1 MVEIDL
7 PGDTRGMSTTV
18 EHSRGLRPLIP
29 VVVLLSIMWLLEI
42 MDAALPGDLDRF
54 GIESREVDGLTG
66 VAASP
71 FLHAD
76 FAHLMANTVP
86 FLILGSIV
94 ALRNP
99 TRFWPIAITIMVVGG
114 LGVWLLGPSNAITIG
129 ASGVVFG
136 FLTYL
141 ITAGILTRHWLDV
154 VIAVG
159 VLLVYGGILVGAL
172 PFGVADGV
180 SWLAHL
186 TGAAAGVVAAFLF
199 AGQPRGVVHVA
210 Q

>member
-1 MVEIDL
+1 M
-7 PGDTRGMSTTV
+7 
-18 EHSRGLRPLIP
+18 IP
-29 VVVLLSIMWLLEI
+29 VVVLLGVMWLLEI
-42 MDAALPGDLDRF
+42 LDAALPGDLDQF
-54 GIESREVDGLTG
+54 GIESRDVDGLTG

-99 TRFWPIAITIMVVGG
+99 RRFWPIVITITVVGG
-114 LGVWLLGPSNAITIG
+114 FAVWLLGPTNTATIG

-159 VLLVYGGILVGAL
+159 VLFVYGGILIGAL
-172 PFGVADGV
+172 PFGVSSGV

-186 TGAAAGVVAAFLF
+186 TGAAAGVLAAFLF
-199 AGQPRGVVHVA
+199 ARQPDGVVHVP

>member
-1 MVEIDL
+1 METL
-7 PGDTRGMSTTV
+7 
-18 EHSRGLRPLIP
+18 
-29 VVVLLSIMWLLEI
+29 
-42 MDAALPGDLDRF
+42 DAVLPGDLDRF
-54 GIESREVDGLTG
+54 GIESRDPDGLTG

-86 FLILGSIV
+86 FLVLGSIV

-99 TRFWPIAITIMVVGG
+99 QRFWLITATITVVGG
-114 LGVWLLGPSNAITIG
+114 LGVWLLGPANAITIG

-141 ITAGILTRHWLDV
+141 IAAGVLTRHWLDV
-154 VIAVG
+154 VIALG
-159 VLLVYGGILVGAL
+159 VLFVYGGILIGAL
-172 PFGVADGV
+172 PFGVTGGV

-186 TGAAAGVVAAFLF
+186 TGALAGVLAAFLF
-199 AGQPRGVVHVA
+199 ARQSRSVVHVP

>member
-1 MVEIDL
+1 
-7 PGDTRGMSTTV
+7 MSSPAET
-18 EHSRGLRPLIP
+18 SRGLRPLIP
-29 VVVLLSIMWLLEI
+29 VVVLLGVMWLLEI
-42 MDAALPGDLDRF
+42 LDAALPGDLDQF
-54 GIESREVDGLTG
+54 GIESRDVDGLTG

-94 ALRNP
+94 ALRKP
-99 TRFWPIAITIMVVGG
+99 RRFWPIVITITVVGG
-114 LGVWLLGPSNAITIG
+114 FAVWLLGPTNTVTIG

-136 FLTYL
+136 LLTYL

-159 VLLVYGGILVGAL
+159 VLFVYGGILIGAL
-172 PFGVADGV
+172 PFGVSSGV

-186 TGAAAGVVAAFLF
+186 TGAAAGVLAAFLF
-199 AGQPRGVVHVA
+199 ARQPDGVVHVP

>member
-1 MVEIDL
+1 M
-7 PGDTRGMSTTV
+7 TTATKGR
-18 EHSRGLRPLIP
+18 SGLAALIG
-29 VVVLLSIMWLLEI
+29 VFVLVGIMWLLEAF
-42 MDAALPGDLDRF
+42 DAVIPGDLDGY
-54 GIESREVDGLTG
+54 GIESRESDGLIG
-66 VAASP
+66 IVAAP

-99 TRFWPIAITIMVVGG
+99 RRFWPIVITITVVGG
-114 LGVWLLGPSNAITIG
+114 FAVWLLGPTNTVTIG

-136 FLTYL
+136 LLTYL

-159 VLLVYGGILVGAL
+159 VLFVYGGILIGAL
-172 PFGVADGV
+172 PFGVSSGV

-186 TGAAAGVVAAFLF
+186 TGAAAGVLAAFLF
-199 AGQPRGVVHVA
+199 ARQPDGVVHVP

>member
-1 MVEIDL
+1 
-7 PGDTRGMSTTV
+7 MSSV
-18 EHSRGLRPLIP
+18 AESSRGLRPLIP
-29 VVVLLSIMWLLEI
+29 VLALLAAMWVLEAL
-42 MDAALPGDLDRF
+42 DAVLPGDLDRF
-54 GIESREVDGLTG
+54 GIESRDVDGLTG

-76 FAHLMANTVP
+76 FAHLMANSVP

-99 TRFWPIAITIMVVGG
+99 RRFWPIALTIAVVGG

-129 ASGVVFG
+129 ASGMVFG

-141 ITAGILTRHWLDV
+141 ITAGVLTRHWLDV
-154 VIAVG
+154 VIALG
-159 VLLVYGGILVGAL
+159 VLFVYGGILIGAL
-172 PFGVADGV
+172 PFGVSGGV

-186 TGAAAGVVAAFLF
+186 TGAMAGVLAAFLF
-199 AGQPRGVVHVA
+199 ARQPNSVVHVA

>member
-1 MVEIDL
+1 
-7 PGDTRGMSTTV
+7 MSTQTTS
-18 EHSRGLRPLIP
+18 SRGLRPLVP
-29 VVVLLSIMWLLEI
+29 VLIMLAVMWLLEI
-42 MDAALPGDLDRF
+42 VDAVLPGDLDGY

-66 VAASP
+66 VVASP

-94 ALRNP
+94 ALRYP
-99 TRFWPIAITIMVVGG
+99 EKFWRIAITITVLGG
-114 LGVWLLGPSNAITIG
+114 LGVWLLGPSNTITIG

-154 VIAVG
+154 VIALG
-159 VLLVYGGILVGAL
+159 VLFVYGGILVGAL
-172 PFGVADGV
+172 PFGVEAGV
-180 SWLAHL
+180 SWQAHL
-186 TGAAAGVVAAFLF
+186 MGALAGVVAALLF
-199 AGQPRGVVHVA
+199 ARPRSPQPQLA

>member
-1 MVEIDL
+1 
-7 PGDTRGMSTTV
+7 MSTPAET
-18 EHSRGLRPLIP
+18 SRGLRPLIP
-29 VVVLLSIMWLLEI
+29 VVVLLGVMWLLEI
-42 MDAALPGDLDRF
+42 LDAALPGDLDQF
-54 GIESREVDGLTG
+54 GIESRDVDGLTG

-94 ALRNP
+94 SLRKP
-99 TRFWPIAITIMVVGG
+99 RRFWPIVITITVVGG
-114 LGVWLLGPSNAITIG
+114 FAVWLLGPTNTVTIG

-136 FLTYL
+136 LLTYL

-159 VLLVYGGILVGAL
+159 VLFVYGGILIGAL
-172 PFGVADGV
+172 PFGVSSGV

-186 TGAAAGVVAAFLF
+186 TGAAAGVLAAFLF
-199 AGQPRGVVHVA
+199 ARQPDGVVHVP

>member
-1 MVEIDL
+1 
-7 PGDTRGMSTTV
+7 MSSPAET
-18 EHSRGLRPLIP
+18 SRGLRPLIP
-29 VVVLLSIMWLLEI
+29 VVVLLGVMWLLEI
-42 MDAALPGDLDRF
+42 LDAALPGTSTSSAS
-54 GIESREVDGLTG
+54 SRDVDGLTG

-99 TRFWPIAITIMVVGG
+99 RRFWPIVITITVVGG
-114 LGVWLLGPSNAITIG
+114 FAVWLLGPTNTVTIG

-136 FLTYL
+136 LLTCP

-159 VLLVYGGILVGAL
+159 VLFVYGGILIGAL
-172 PFGVADGV
+172 PFGVSSGV

-186 TGAAAGVVAAFLF
+186 TGAAAGVLAASYSP
-199 AGQPRGVVHVA
+199 GSPTVSSMPQ
-210 Q
+210 

>member
-1 MVEIDL
+1 
-7 PGDTRGMSTTV
+7 MSSPAET
-18 EHSRGLRPLIP
+18 SRGLRPLIP
-29 VVVLLSIMWLLEI
+29 VVVLLGVMWLLEI
-42 MDAALPGDLDRF
+42 LDAALPGDLDQF
-54 GIESREVDGLTG
+54 GIESRDVDGLTG

-99 TRFWPIAITIMVVGG
+99 RRFWPIVITITVVGG
-114 LGVWLLGPSNAITIG
+114 FAVWLLGPTNTVTIG

-136 FLTYL
+136 LLTYL

-159 VLLVYGGILVGAL
+159 VLFVYGGILIGAL
-172 PFGVADGV
+172 PFGVSSGV

-186 TGAAAGVVAAFLF
+186 TGAAAGVLAAFLF
-199 AGQPRGVVHVA
+199 ARQPDGVVHVP

>member
-1 MVEIDL
+1 
-7 PGDTRGMSTTV
+7 MSTPAET
-18 EHSRGLRPLIP
+18 SRGLRPLIP
-29 VVVLLSIMWLLEI
+29 VVVLLGVMWLLEI
-42 MDAALPGDLDRF
+42 LDAALPGDLDQF
-54 GIESREVDGLTG
+54 GIESRDVDGLTG

-94 ALRNP
+94 ALRKP
-99 TRFWPIAITIMVVGG
+99 RRFWPIVITITVVGG
-114 LGVWLLGPSNAITIG
+114 FAVWLLGPTNTVTIG

-159 VLLVYGGILVGAL
+159 VLFVYGGILIGAL
-172 PFGVADGV
+172 PFGVSSGV

-186 TGAAAGVVAAFLF
+186 TGAAAGVLAAFLF
-199 AGQPRGVVHVA
+199 ARQPDCVVHVP

>member
-1 MVEIDL
+1 MSDVA
-7 PGDTRGMSTTV
+7 TRGK
-18 EHSRGLRPLIP
+18 RGLQPLVP
-29 VVVLLSIMWLLEI
+29 VLGLLAAMWVLEVADVVLPAQL
-42 MDAALPGDLDRF
+42 DAYGVV
-54 GIESREVDGLTG
+54 SREPDGLTG

-86 FLILGSIV
+86 FLVLGSLV

-99 TRFWPIAITIMVVGG
+99 TKFWPITLTITAVGG
-114 LGVWLLGPSNAITIG
+114 LGVWLLGPSDAVTIG

-141 ITAGILTRHWLDV
+141 IAAGLLTRHGVDV
-154 VIAVG
+154 VIAVAVLMLYGG
-159 VLLVYGGILVGAL
+159 VLAGAL
-172 PFGVADGV
+172 PFGVTGGV

-186 TGAAAGVVAAFLF
+186 TGALAGVLAAFLF
-199 AGQPRGVVHVA
+199 ARRPRRVVHPV

>member
-1 MVEIDL
+1 
-7 PGDTRGMSTTV
+7 MSTEAGQTAD
-18 EHSRGLRPLIP
+18 RGLRPLVP
-29 VVVLLSIMWLLEI
+29 VLALVAAMWLLEI
-42 MDAALPGDLDRF
+42 LDFILPGSLDRY
-54 GIESREVDGLTG
+54 GIQSREVDSLPG

-86 FLILGSIV
+86 FMILGSIV

-99 TRFWPIAITIMVVGG
+99 QRFWAITITIVLIGG
-114 LGVWLLGPSNAITIG
+114 LGVWLLGPSNTITIG

-154 VIAVG
+154 LIAFG
-159 VLLVYGGILVGAL
+159 VLVLYGGILIAAL
-172 PFGVADGV
+172 PFGVTSGV
-180 SWLAHL
+180 SWLGHL
-186 TGAAAGVVAAFLF
+186 FGALAGVLAALLF
-199 AGQPRGVVHVA
+199 ARPSPEQH
-210 Q
+210 

>member
-1 MVEIDL
+1 
-7 PGDTRGMSTTV
+7 MSTPAET
-18 EHSRGLRPLIP
+18 SRGLRPLIP
-29 VVVLLSIMWLLEI
+29 VVVLLGVMWLLEI
-42 MDAALPGDLDRF
+42 LDAALPGDLDQF
-54 GIESREVDGLTG
+54 GIESRDVDGLTG

-99 TRFWPIAITIMVVGG
+99 RRFWPIVITITVVGG
-114 LGVWLLGPSNAITIG
+114 FAVWLLGPTNTVTIG

-159 VLLVYGGILVGAL
+159 VLFVYGGILIGAL
-172 PFGVADGV
+172 PFGVSSGV

-186 TGAAAGVVAAFLF
+186 TGAAAGVLAAFLF
-199 AGQPRGVVHVA
+199 ARQPDGVVHVP

>member
-1 MVEIDL
+1 
-7 PGDTRGMSTTV
+7 MSSPAET
-18 EHSRGLRPLIP
+18 SRGLRPLIP
-29 VVVLLSIMWLLEI
+29 VVVLLGVMWLLEI
-42 MDAALPGDLDRF
+42 LDAALPGDLDQF
-54 GIESREVDGLTG
+54 GIESRDVDGLTG

-99 TRFWPIAITIMVVGG
+99 RRFWPIVITITVVGG
-114 LGVWLLGPSNAITIG
+114 FAVWLLGPSNTVTIG

-159 VLLVYGGILVGAL
+159 VLFVYGGILIGAL
-172 PFGVADGV
+172 PFGVSSGV

-186 TGAAAGVVAAFLF
+186 TGAAAGVLAALLF
-199 AGQPRGVVHVA
+199 ARQPDSVVHVP

>member
-1 MVEIDL
+1 
-7 PGDTRGMSTTV
+7 MSTPAET
-18 EHSRGLRPLIP
+18 SRGLRPLIP
-29 VVVLLSIMWLLEI
+29 VVVLLGVMWLLEI
-42 MDAALPGDLDRF
+42 LDAALPGDLDQF
-54 GIESREVDGLTG
+54 GIESRDVDGLTG

-94 ALRNP
+94 ALRKP
-99 TRFWPIAITIMVVGG
+99 RRFWPIVITITVVGG
-114 LGVWLLGPSNAITIG
+114 FAVWLLGPTNTVTIG

-159 VLLVYGGILVGAL
+159 VLFVYGGILIGAL
-172 PFGVADGV
+172 PFGVSSGV

-186 TGAAAGVVAAFLF
+186 TGAAAGVLAAFLF
-199 AGQPRGVVHVA
+199 ARQPDGVVHVP

>member
-1 MVEIDL
+1 
-7 PGDTRGMSTTV
+7 MSTPAET
-18 EHSRGLRPLIP
+18 SRGLRPLIP
-29 VVVLLSIMWLLEI
+29 VVVLLGVMWLLEI
-42 MDAALPGDLDRF
+42 LDAALPGDLDQF
-54 GIESREVDGLTG
+54 GIESRDVDGLTG

-99 TRFWPIAITIMVVGG
+99 RRFWPIVITITVVGG
-114 LGVWLLGPSNAITIG
+114 FAVWLLGPTNTVTIG

-136 FLTYL
+136 LLTYL

-159 VLLVYGGILVGAL
+159 VLFVYGGILIGAL
-172 PFGVADGV
+172 PFGVSSGV

-186 TGAAAGVVAAFLF
+186 TGAAAGVLAAFLF
-199 AGQPRGVVHVA
+199 ARQPDGVVHVP

>member
-1 MVEIDL
+1 
-7 PGDTRGMSTTV
+7 MSSPAQT
-18 EHSRGLRPLIP
+18 SRGLRPLIS
-29 VVVLLSIMWLLEI
+29 VVVLLGVMWFLEI
-42 MDAALPGDLDRF
+42 LDAALPGDLDQF
-54 GIESREVDGLTG
+54 GIESRDVDGLTG

-99 TRFWPIAITIMVVGG
+99 RRFWPIVITITVVGG
-114 LGVWLLGPSNAITIG
+114 FAVWLLGPSNTVTIG

-159 VLLVYGGILVGAL
+159 VLFVYGGILIGAL
-172 PFGVADGV
+172 PFGVSSGV

-186 TGAAAGVVAAFLF
+186 TGAAAGVLAAFLF
-199 AGQPRGVVHVA
+199 ARQPDSVVHVP

>member
-1 MVEIDL
+1 
-7 PGDTRGMSTTV
+7 MSQVT
-18 EHSRGLRPLIP
+18 ESSRGLRPLIP
-29 VVVLLSIMWLLEI
+29 VVALLGAMWVLETL
-42 MDAALPGDLDRF
+42 DAVLPGDLDRF
-54 GIESREVDGLTG
+54 GIESRDPDGLTG

-86 FLILGSIV
+86 FLVLGSIV

-99 TRFWPIAITIMVVGG
+99 QRFWLITATITVVGG
-114 LGVWLLGPSNAITIG
+114 LGVWLLGPANAITIG

-141 ITAGILTRHWLDV
+141 IAAGVLTRHWLDV
-154 VIAVG
+154 VIALG
-159 VLLVYGGILVGAL
+159 VLFVYGGILIGAL
-172 PFGVADGV
+172 PFGVTGGV

-186 TGAAAGVVAAFLF
+186 TGALAGVLAAFLF
-199 AGQPRGVVHVA
+199 ARQSRSVVHVP

>member
-1 MVEIDL
+1 
-7 PGDTRGMSTTV
+7 MSSPAET
-18 EHSRGLRPLIP
+18 SRGLRPLIP
-29 VVVLLSIMWLLEI
+29 VVVLLGVMWLLEI
-42 MDAALPGDLDRF
+42 LDAALPGDLDQF
-54 GIESREVDGLTG
+54 GIESRDVDGLTG

-99 TRFWPIAITIMVVGG
+99 RRFWPIVITITVVGG
-114 LGVWLLGPSNAITIG
+114 FAVWLLGPTNTVTIG

-159 VLLVYGGILVGAL
+159 VLFVYGGILIGAL
-172 PFGVADGV
+172 PFGVSSGV

-186 TGAAAGVVAAFLF
+186 TGAAAGVLAAFLF
-199 AGQPRGVVHVA
+199 ARQPDGVVHVP